1 MGIIY
6 FQITYTDN
14 RCSLEPEHTST
25 TPLVEPEVGQPVQD
39 VGFTVENTDA
49 HAVDVIGEELECP
62 AQEPVFRFAKC
73 FIFQY

>member
-6 FQITYTDN
+6 FQITDTDN
-14 RCSLEPEHTST
+14 HCSLGLEPEP
-25 TPLVEPEVGQPVQD
+25 TPPVEPEVGRPVQD

-49 HAVDVIGEELECP
+49 NAVGVIGEELECP